1 MGSRNVKKTTTKC
14 IVWCCLING
23 IAWVWCSYILAF
35 LGKTDIAEG
44 LSKVAVTEIIG
55 VVLVYCA
62 KSLFEKREGFG
73 AVGKGNN
80 GNYPPDGFAATLPD
94 KGGQGAEVTGGD
106 DTSSTASGPPSPR
119 GEGYGDKYT
128 RDL

>member
-1 MGSRNVKKTTTKC
+1 MKKKKRTTTKC
-14 IVWCCLING
+14 VVWCCLING

-44 LSKVAVTEIIG
+44 LSKVAVTEIVG

-73 AVGKGNN
+73 AVGKENDTD
-80 GNYPPDGFAATLPD
+80 YPD
-94 KGGQGAEVTGGD
+94 KGGQEGNPSVKANGFATSPSRGGEIAQSD
-106 DTSSTASGPPSPR
+106 AR
-119 GEGYGDKYT
+119 NKYT

>member
-73 AVGKGNN
+73 SVGKKE
-80 GNYPPDGFAATLPD
+80 D
-94 KGGQGAEVTGGD
+94 QVQ
-106 DTSSTASGPPSPR
+106 
-119 GEGYGDKYT
+119 

>member
-1 MGSRNVKKTTTKC
+1 MKKRTTTKC
-14 IVWCCLING
+14 IVWSCLING

-73 AVGKGNN
+73 SVGKENVGT
-80 GNYPPDGFAATLPD
+80 GVPDYPSAG
-94 KGGQGAEVTGGD
+94 KGEAD
-106 DTSSTASGPPSPR
+106 NSSDA
-119 GEGYGDKYT
+119 GDKYT